1 MQNAG
6 SLSLEG
12 WRLLDAKVVSEGERE
27 GLLWRFEKD
36 AILGGGGG
44 GRQGTGWVIGQAGE

>member
-27 GLLWRFEKD
+27 GLLWRFEND
-36 AILGGGGG
+36 AILGGGGC